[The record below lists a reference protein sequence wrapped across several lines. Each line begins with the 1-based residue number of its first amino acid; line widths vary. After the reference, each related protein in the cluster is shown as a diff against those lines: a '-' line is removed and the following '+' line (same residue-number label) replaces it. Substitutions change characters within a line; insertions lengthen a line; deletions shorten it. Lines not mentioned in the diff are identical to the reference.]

1 MRALVTRD
9 YGAPLEVADVPQPEH
24 GRDQVLVRVG
34 SSSVN
39 GFDVAVAAGYL
50 RAMMPHTFPAVL
62 GKDFAGRVQAVG
74 ADVVGFAPGDAV
86 FGVLMEPEIGR
97 GSIAE
102 FAVANTEVG
111 LTHRPAGVDVARAG
125 ALALAGGT
133 AHSGLAA
140 LNLGAGDTLLV
151 FGATGGVGSLAVQLA
166 RSAGVRVLATYRDE
180 AGSGHLRS
188 LGVEHV
194 IDAGRDDWADQV
206 FATVDGGV
214 GAAFHLGG
222 DLDSVAAVVR
232 LGGKLAT
239 AAARPEP
246 DAYADRGLEVIP
258 VMADVSAGVLHDL
271 AAEVA
276 AGRLDVPISTS
287 FSLEESPAA
296 FAAFGEAKRGKIGL
310 TV

>member
-1 MRALVTRD
+1 
-9 YGAPLEVADVPQPEH
+9 
-24 GRDQVLVRVG
+24 
-34 SSSVN
+34 
-39 GFDVAVAAGYL
+39 
-50 RAMMPHTFPAVL
+50 
-62 GKDFAGRVQAVG
+62 
-74 ADVVGFAPGDAV
+74 
-86 FGVLMEPEIGR
+86 
-97 GSIAE
+97 
-102 FAVANTEVG
+102 
-111 LTHRPAGVDVARAG
+111 
-125 ALALAGGT
+125 
-133 AHSGLAA
+133 
-140 LNLGAGDTLLV
+140 
-151 FGATGGVGSLAVQLA
+151 
-166 RSAGVRVLATYRDE
+166 
-180 AGSGHLRS
+180 
-188 LGVEHV
+188 
-194 IDAGRDDWADQV
+194 
-206 FATVDGGV
+206 VDGGV

-310 TV
+310 SV